1 MAKWQKKYF
10 TTFVITVQQNRI
22 SMLSISMNHIID
34 RTNSVIEHSAIYAY
48 VQIVTRFLLSQT
60 ETVLTD
66 LKSYCVHLAFQFDVR
81 NTQFSK
87 LGLF

>member
-1 MAKWQKKYF
+1 
-10 TTFVITVQQNRI
+10 
-22 SMLSISMNHIID
+22 MLSISMKHIID
-34 RTNSVIEHSAIYAY
+34 RTNSVAEHSAIY

-60 ETVLTD
+60 VLTD
-66 LKSYCVHLAFQFDVR
+66 LKSYCVHLDLQFNVR